1 MSYASTIA
9 SPVGAGGTRNALLI
23 FADPVAV
30 DLQRRGWSRAAAP
43 LLQLSPACFSSPE
56 TMEWDVHFFSSGP
69 MTGRLPA
76 QWQAHRQ
83 RGRGFG
89 ERIENA
95 LGDLCARG
103 YERVV
108 VVGRDCPEL
117 TALEIATAFARLAT
131 GCSLVLGPDQRGG
144 CYLIGIRAID
154 ASLLHSIRWRQNTD
168 CAEISIRFGGESTH
182 LLPAKFDL
190 DSTADLAVFAE
201 RTTHRSGLLA
211 LRFLAALLA
220 VWGGIGR
227 RPAIR
232 FDLARHFQRICW
244 QLPPPGIF
252 ARTA

>member
-9 SPVGAGGTRNALLI
+9 SPVGIRGTRNALLI

-43 LLQLSPACFSSPE
+43 LLQLSPARFSPPE
-56 TMEWDVHFFSSGP
+56 ATEWDVHFFSSGP

-95 LGDLCARG
+95 LGDLRAAG
-103 YERVV
+103 FERMV

-117 TALEIATAFARLAT
+117 TAVEIATAFARLET
-131 GCSLVLGPDQRGG
+131 DCSLVLGPDQRGG
-144 CYLIGIRAID
+144 CYLIGIRAAD
-154 ASLLHSIRWRQNTD
+154 ANRLRGIRWRQNTD
-168 CAEISIRFGGESTH
+168 RAEISTRFAAGSTH
-182 LLPAKFDL
+182 FLPAKFDL
-190 DSTADLAVFAE
+190 DSTADLAAFAE
-201 RTTHRSGLLA
+201 RTTHRSALLA
-211 LRFLAALLA
+211 LRLLAALLA
-220 VWGGIGR
+220 AWGGAGR

-232 FDLARHFQRICW
+232 FDLARHFQRIRW
-244 QLPPPGIF
+244 QLPPPGIS
-252 ARTA
+252 AQTA